1 MGRDSIRVWRLGFF
15 RLLEIGCLE
24 TGLRNSLGGVVLGEF
39 WGGVNAVQLRFSKKQ
54 TKKQRKKQRGR
65 ESLIRPASG
74 KSQSRPK
81 PDGEAE
87 GALILNSPAK
97 GKDAVASAL
106 SQLKIGIGKSAAG
119 R

>member
-1 MGRDSIRVWRLGFF
+1 M
-15 RLLEIGCLE
+15 
-24 TGLRNSLGGVVLGEF
+24 RNSLGGVVLGEF

-54 TKKQRKKQRGR
+54 TKKQRGR

-106 SQLKIGIGKSAAG
+106 SQLKIGIGNSAAG
-119 R
+119 H